1 LNFLFSFEWVNSTTS
16 NLNVRFDNPVDISSG
31 KIKDQLEI
39 VFNTSDFL
47 MSASAPYHSVQ
58 QNFTLKI
65 DIPRQLSPNSYKIDA
80 QTISRLSV
88 SLLWTSVITGILF
101 GGVISAILSFLPI
114 VVLIVHMFASSLNF
128 PVNLQEFLS
137 GLFPL
142 VTIDILPTDYIY
154 E

>member
-1 LNFLFSFEWVNSTTS
+1 MNFLFSFEWVNSTTS

-80 QTISRLSV
+80 
-88 SLLWTSVITGILF
+88 
-101 GGVISAILSFLPI
+101 
-114 VVLIVHMFASSLNF
+114 
-128 PVNLQEFLS
+128 
-137 GLFPL
+137 
-142 VTIDILPTDYIY
+142 
-154 E
+154 